1 MRKERPSSGKYTF
14 PRRALSCRFHNDTTL
29 HINPHRRR
37 TYSLTMTRIPRY
49 LCVLFVLV
57 LFFQAAS
64 GSIAVKDLTISPA
77 GNLISGQDP
86 PEEVRVAFG
95 ITFFPEGGETF
106 PNDDTLHMNTD
117 LENAKWSYIKI
128 QDGFPSPPTVDA
140 GKNLNIQGW
149 DLSYPKS
156 VTMALAV
163 NLTGTVP
170 AVTSSGKK
178 TVLRVTE
185 GSASG
190 VVPGSEFIREA
201 NVVLSGSSP
210 LHSTTVTETPTPAVQ
225 TTVPTP
231 SQPVQPAGGPDS
243 VAISGILLTLVI
255 LLISFIPLGLL
266 VFHDHFG
273 LGRMLYPVEDRQRMI
288 VSAIQAVCGIGL
300 ILALLTLQK
309 MFGMQAGSGNG
320 TATIITL
327 VTLFLVSYLALSA
340 LAFAVGTFINRA
352 FVWTIRIHQVVAL
365 LVLVLSPVVLILYG
379 KDLDPAARTTAM
391 VVAPVAALVSGITAV
406 WLDRSLNDEL
416 GRDDWVA
423 RVFDLF
429 RRTRHRTA
437 PLQEEESP
445 VGSAL
450 AILNTRLAK
459 GEITLE
465 EYNQMKDAIR
475 K

>member
-1 MRKERPSSGKYTF
+1 
-14 PRRALSCRFHNDTTL
+14 
-29 HINPHRRR
+29 
-37 TYSLTMTRIPRY
+37 MTRIPRY

-86 PEEVRVAFG
+86 PEEVKVAFG

-106 PNDDTLHMNTD
+106 PSDDTLHMNTD
-117 LENAKWSYIKI
+117 LENARWSYIKL
-128 QDGFPSPPTVDA
+128 QDGFPSPPTTDA

-170 AVTSSGKK
+170 QVTSTGKK

-185 GSASG
+185 GSAG
-190 VVPGSEFIREA
+190 GIVPGSEFLREA

-210 LHSTTVTETPTPAVQ
+210 LHSSTVTETPTPVPQ

-231 SQPVQPAGGPDS
+231 SQPVQPVAGPDS
-243 VAISGILLTLVI
+243 VNLPGFLLTLVI
-255 LLISFIPLGLL
+255 LLLSFIPLGLL

-288 VSAIQAVCGIGL
+288 ASAILVVCGFGL
-300 ILALLTLQK
+300 ILALLTVQK
-309 MFGMQAGSGNG
+309 MFSSLAGAGSGP
-320 TATIITL
+320 ATIITL
-327 VTLFLVSYLALSA
+327 VALFLMSYLALSA
-340 LAFAVGTFINRA
+340 LALAVGSFINRA
-352 FVWTIRIHQVVAL
+352 FARTVRIHQVVAL
-365 LVLVLSPVVLILYG
+365 LTLILTPLVLSLYG
-379 KDLDPAARTTAM
+379 KDLDAATRTMAM
-391 VVAPVAALVSGITAV
+391 VISFLSALASGITAV
-406 WLDRSLNDEL
+406 WLDRSLNEEL
-416 GRDDWVA
+416 GRDDWVG
-423 RVFDLF
+423 RVLGIL
-429 RRTRHRTA
+429 RRTGHRTA
-437 PLQEEESP
+437 PRQGEESP
-445 VGSAL
+445 AGSAL